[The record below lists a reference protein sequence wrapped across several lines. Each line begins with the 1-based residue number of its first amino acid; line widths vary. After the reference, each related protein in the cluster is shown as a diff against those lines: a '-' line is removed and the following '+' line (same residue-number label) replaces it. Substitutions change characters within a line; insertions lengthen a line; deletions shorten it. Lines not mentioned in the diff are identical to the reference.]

1 MYRWFLRWIGWA
13 RLVAVLLVAFA
24 VGVRI
29 QDSIPVQMVRN
40 GAFDL
45 YQRISPRP
53 LQPFPVA
60 ILDVDDRSIAE
71 IGQWPWPRTRFAE
84 LVDKATAD
92 GAVAIGFDI
101 VFAEPD
107 RLTPAR
113 VAADNPALPAPLA
126 EALAELPDNDAVL
139 ARAFAGSRVVVGQTS
154 IRSSLSTPVSS
165 RDLPDVAYAT
175 LGPDPTP
182 YLMSFPELIENL
194 PELEAAAAGRGVFN
208 VRPDHDGVYRR
219 APMVVQVAGH
229 LRMGLSPELLRVA
242 TGGAPFAIRTNDA
255 GIDGVVLAGRLVPTS
270 EDGTVHPYLTP
281 STPERFVS
289 AADVISGRMP
299 PGRLAGRLVLVGTSA
314 IGLEDY
320 RATPLGVQM
329 AGVEIHAQML
339 ENMLSETLLVRPNYA
354 IGAEIIA
361 MLVMCFLIVVLSPVS
376 NAKLLITSALLF
388 LASFALFSYGLF
400 AKYRLLI
407 DPSFPVLS
415 SLATIMYMATTNY
428 LREERRRMRI
438 RAAFGQYVSKDL
450 VAELSDSEE
459 GLKLGGEN
467 REITLLFSDVRG
479 FTAIAESFRD
489 DPGGLT
495 RLMNRFLNL
504 LSFAILDEKGTID
517 KFMGDAVMAFWNAP
531 LDHPDHCAAACRAA
545 LRMKADVDRLNKERR
560 LIAEQEKRVF
570 RLIDIG
576 IGINTGVCTVGNMGS
591 DMRFDYTAM
600 GDPVNL
606 ASRLEGQSR
615 HYGTAII
622 VGSSTEAAVRGKFA
636 MLELDLIRV
645 KGKAQPERVFALLGD
660 ARALA
665 SAGFGSLLR
674 LNVEMLEAYRAQR
687 WDEAETVMAELEP
700 LALRVDVALKSHF
713 AALRESIA
721 RYRETPPGPDWDGVY
736 DATSK

>member
-1 MYRWFLRWIGWA
+1 
-13 RLVAVLLVAFA
+13 
-24 VGVRI
+24 
-29 QDSIPVQMVRN
+29 
-40 GAFDL
+40 
-45 YQRISPRP
+45 
-53 LQPFPVA
+53 
-60 ILDVDDRSIAE
+60 
-71 IGQWPWPRTRFAE
+71 
-84 LVDKATAD
+84 
-92 GAVAIGFDI
+92 
-101 VFAEPD
+101 
-107 RLTPAR
+107 
-113 VAADNPALPAPLA
+113 
-126 EALAELPDNDAVL
+126 
-139 ARAFAGSRVVVGQTS
+139 
-154 IRSSLSTPVSS
+154 
-165 RDLPDVAYAT
+165 
-175 LGPDPTP
+175 
-182 YLMSFPELIENL
+182 
-194 PELEAAAAGRGVFN
+194 
-208 VRPDHDGVYRR
+208 
-219 APMVVQVAGH
+219 
-229 LRMGLSPELLRVA
+229 
-242 TGGAPFAIRTNDA
+242 
-255 GIDGVVLAGRLVPTS
+255 
-270 EDGTVHPYLTP
+270 
-281 STPERFVS
+281 
-289 AADVISGRMP
+289 
-299 PGRLAGRLVLVGTSA
+299 
-314 IGLEDY
+314 
-320 RATPLGVQM
+320 
-329 AGVEIHAQML
+329 
-339 ENMLSETLLVRPNYA
+339 
-354 IGAEIIA
+354 
-361 MLVMCFLIVVLSPVS
+361 
-376 NAKLLITSALLF
+376 
-388 LASFALFSYGLF
+388 
-400 AKYRLLI
+400 
-407 DPSFPVLS
+407 
-415 SLATIMYMATTNY
+415 MYMATTNY

-687 WDEAETVMAELEP
+687 WDAAETVMAELEP
-700 LALRVDVALKSHF
+700 LALRVDAALKPHF
-713 AALRESIA
+713 AALRESMA